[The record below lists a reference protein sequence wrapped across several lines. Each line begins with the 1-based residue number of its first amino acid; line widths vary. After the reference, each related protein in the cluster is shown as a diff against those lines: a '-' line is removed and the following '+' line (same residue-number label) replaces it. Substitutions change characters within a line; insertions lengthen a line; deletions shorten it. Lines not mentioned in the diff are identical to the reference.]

1 MRWSGSRNRMND
13 SPTNRGHQKLAIRFA
28 LKASPPN
35 IFIGGPVP
43 NPPGFPLQT
52 CGNDGLLTTYATRLK
67 VSEVAVQIF
76 RLALLALTLL
86 TATQIVHSAET
97 PKEKIAFAYAAISPS
112 MAGIWMAKEVGAF
125 ERNGLNAELVYI
137 SSGATAIQAL
147 VGGSVQAALGA
158 SNAVIAATLKG
169 APIIAV
175 GSNTSRPGMQL
186 WVQPEIQRAEQL
198 QGKTLA
204 ITRFGSTSD
213 FVTRLILRKL
223 NLEGKTELRQF
234 GGVVEADMGFR
245 ARQAEGRVSSQAPG
259 PQAKMLVDAAELG
272 IPFSMNLLAVSNDY
286 LLKSPKSVEA
296 IVRAYIEGIAALK
309 TKKAQAL
316 KLLEKYMGQRGGSSE
331 LHHEFVSKYLDAI
344 PRVDPA
350 AVDTILEMVGSK
362 AAPKAKLFDNSIIDR
377 LAQEGFIEKL
387 YKGAKP

>member
-1 MRWSGSRNRMND
+1 VR
-13 SPTNRGHQKLAIRFA
+13 
-28 LKASPPN
+28 
-35 IFIGGPVP
+35 
-43 NPPGFPLQT
+43 
-52 CGNDGLLTTYATRLK
+52 
-67 VSEVAVQIF
+67 IF
-76 RLALLALTLL
+76 RLATLALTVL
-86 TATQIVHSAET
+86 TATQIVQSAEI
-97 PKEKIAFAYAAISPS
+97 PKEKIAFAYAAVSPS
-112 MAGIWMAKEVGAF
+112 MSGVWMAKEIGAF

-158 SNAVIAATLKG
+158 SNAVVAATLKG
-169 APIIAV
+169 APILAV
-175 GSNTSRPGMQL
+175 ASNTSRPGMQL
-186 WVQPEIQRAEQL
+186 WVQPDIQRPEQL

-234 GGVVEADMGFR
+234 GGVVEADIGFR

-259 PQAKMLVDAAELG
+259 PQARMLVDAAELG

-309 TKKAQAL
+309 TRKVQAL
-316 KLLEKYMGQRGGSSE
+316 KLLDKYMGQRGGSSE
-331 LHHEFVSKYLDAI
+331 LHHEFVNKYLDSV

-362 AAPKAKLFDNSIIDR
+362 GAPKTKLYDNSIVDR
-377 LAQEGFIEKL
+377 LAQEGFIDKL
-387 YKGAKP
+387 YKGTKP

>member
-1 MRWSGSRNRMND
+1 MR
-13 SPTNRGHQKLAIRFA
+13 F
-28 LKASPPN
+28 
-35 IFIGGPVP
+35 
-43 NPPGFPLQT
+43 
-52 CGNDGLLTTYATRLK
+52 TRLAT
-67 VSEVAVQIF
+67 V
-76 RLALLALTLL
+76 LLILL
-86 TATQIVHSAET
+86 VATQIVQSAEVA
-97 PKEKIAFAYAAISPS
+97 KEKIAFAYAAISPS
-112 MAGIWMAKEVGAF
+112 MSGVWMAKEIGAF

-158 SNAVIAATLKG
+158 SNAVVAATLKG

-186 WVQPEIQRAEQL
+186 WVQPDIQRPEQL

-286 LLKSPKSVEA
+286 LLKAPKSVEA

-309 TKKAQAL
+309 TRKAQAL
-316 KLLEKYMGQRGGSSE
+316 KVLEKYMGQRGGSSE
-331 LHHEFVSKYLDAI
+331 LHHEFVNKYLDTV

-362 AAPKAKLFDNSIIDR
+362 GAPKTKLFDNSIVDR
-377 LAQEGFIEKL
+377 LAQEGFIDKL

>member
-1 MRWSGSRNRMND
+1 M
-13 SPTNRGHQKLAIRFA
+13 LEVRF
-28 LKASPPN
+28 
-35 IFIGGPVP
+35 
-43 NPPGFPLQT
+43 
-52 CGNDGLLTTYATRLK
+52 LTTTIA
-67 VSEVAVQIF
+67 SF
-76 RLALLALTLL
+76 FFLAQLSLA
-86 TATQIVHSAET
+86 AESAR
-97 PKEKIAFAYAAISPS
+97 EKITFAYAAISPS
-112 MAGIWMAKEVGAF
+112 MAGVWMAKEIGAF
-125 ERNGLNAELVYI
+125 EKYGLNAELVYI

-158 SNAVIAATLKG
+158 SNAVVAATLKG
-169 APIIAV
+169 APMIAV

-234 GGVVEADMGFR
+234 GGVVEADLGFR

-286 LLKSPKSVEA
+286 LLKSPKSVDA

-309 TKKAQAL
+309 TRKAQAL
-316 KLLEKYMGQRGGSSE
+316 KMLEKYLGARGGSTVG
-331 LHHEFVSKYLDAI
+331 HYEFVTRYLDSI

-350 AVDTILEMVGSK
+350 AVDTVLEMVGAK
-362 AAPKAKLFDNSIIDR
+362 GAANAKLFDNSILDR
-377 LAQEGFIEKL
+377 LTQEGFIDKL

>member
-1 MRWSGSRNRMND
+1 VKSSHKELRHFRI
-13 SPTNRGHQKLAIRFA
+13 L
-28 LKASPPN
+28 L
-35 IFIGGPVP
+35 FIA
-43 NPPGFPLQT
+43 
-52 CGNDGLLTTYATRLK
+52 GLLTSIATH
-67 VSEVAVQIF
+67 A
-76 RLALLALTLL
+76 
-86 TATQIVHSAET
+86 AET
-97 PKEKIAFAYAAISPS
+97 PKEKIVLAYAAISPS
-112 MAGIWMAKEVGAF
+112 MSGVWMAKEIGAF
-125 ERNGLNAELVYI
+125 ERNGLNAELVHI

-158 SNAVIAATLKG
+158 SNAVVAATLKG

-213 FVTRLILRKL
+213 FVTRLVLRKL

-234 GGVVEADMGFR
+234 GGVVEADVGFR

-286 LLKSPKSVEA
+286 LLRSPKSVEA
-296 IVRAYIEGIAALK
+296 IVRAYVEGIAALK
-309 TKKAQAL
+309 TRKAQAL
-316 KLLEKYMGQRGGSSE
+316 KLLEKYMGQRGGSGE
-331 LHHEFVSKYLDAI
+331 LHYEFVSRYLDSV

-362 AAPKAKLFDNSIIDR
+362 GAPKTRLFDNFIIDR
-377 LAQEGFIEKL
+377 LSQEGFIDKL

>member
-1 MRWSGSRNRMND
+1 MKASQNRLR
-13 SPTNRGHQKLAIRFA
+13 SIWIFLLLAI
-28 LKASPPN
+28 LLM
-35 IFIGGPVP
+35 PVVVRS
-43 NPPGFPLQT
+43 G
-52 CGNDGLLTTYATRLK
+52 
-67 VSEVAVQIF
+67 
-76 RLALLALTLL
+76 
-86 TATQIVHSAET
+86 ET
-97 PKEKIAFAYAAISPS
+97 PREKIAFAYAAISPS
-112 MAGIWMAKEVGAF
+112 MAGIWMAKEIGAF
-125 ERNGLNAELVYI
+125 ERYGFNAELVHI

-158 SNAVIAATLKG
+158 SNAVVAATLKG

-186 WVQPEIQRAEQL
+186 WVQPEIQRPEQL

-213 FVTRLILRKL
+213 FVTRLVLRKL

-234 GGVVEADMGFR
+234 GGVVEADIGFR

-259 PQAKMLVDAAELG
+259 PNARMLVDAAKLG
-272 IPFSMNLLAVSNDY
+272 IPFSMNLLAVSTDY
-286 LLKSPKSVEA
+286 LQRAPKSVEA

-309 TKKAQAL
+309 TRKAPAL

-331 LHHEFVSKYLDAI
+331 QHYEFVSKYLDEV

-350 AVDTILEMVGSK
+350 AVDTVLEMVGSK
-362 AAPKAKLFDNSIIDR
+362 GAVKTKLFDNSIIDR
-377 LAQEGFIEKL
+377 LAQEGFVDRL
-387 YKGAKP
+387 YKGAR